1 MGVVAVQQLRGRL
14 TSKILLQV
22 TQVLPRTETKSC
34 RQSTG
39 EGKSKKMEH
48 YRADGV
54 RITHDPYAPGMAEKY
69 GMPGKTDQEGFDP
82 YKDTVGPGIYGGIVK
97 RDENGEVVIG
107 KQYQNHNSRPG
118 PVYAGGGYTP
128 INTVLG
134 DEAEVSALLDRFP
147 DLVND
152 MSTGGAQPLHMCGMS
167 KGKENSVKTLVSR
180 GADIEAIDTYGFTP
194 LHRMASN
201 NLSKG
206 AKALLECGA
215 DPLNV
220 GKIGQSPAQVAQ
232 GSNARDVIKVLQDWG
247 KERKEVGILKI
258 VVDGAGF
265 KELNQEYFATSPDE
279 IPTGFEWVC
288 RQKGW
293 NASDTWKELNGD
305 SIWFKAP
312 TQAYIYWNKSNGVWW
327 IDEPSGNG
335 VYIAKA
341 PSWAPPQTGW
351 KPLGPF
357 GPTPSL
363 VATFRD
369 L

>member
-1 MGVVAVQQLRGRL
+1 M
-14 TSKILLQV
+14 
-22 TQVLPRTETKSC
+22 
-34 RQSTG
+34 
-39 EGKSKKMEH
+39 
-48 YRADGV
+48 
-54 RITHDPYAPGMAEKY
+54 
-69 GMPGKTDQEGFDP
+69 
-82 YKDTVGPGIYGGIVK
+82 
-97 RDENGEVVIG
+97 
-107 KQYQNHNSRPG
+107 
-118 PVYAGGGYTP
+118 
-128 INTVLG
+128 
-134 DEAEVSALLDRFP
+134 ALLHFIG
-147 DLVND
+147 
-152 MSTGGAQPLHMCGMS
+152 S
-167 KGKENSVKTLVSR
+167 
-180 GADIEAIDTYGFTP
+180 
-194 LHRMASN
+194 SN
-201 NLSKG
+201 NLSEG

-220 GKIGQSPAQVAQ
+220 GKIGHSPAQVALS
-232 GSNARDVIKVLQDWG
+232 SNAKDVIKVLQDCG
-247 KERKEVGILKI
+247 KERKEVEILKI
-258 VVDGAGF
+258 LVDGAGF
-265 KELNQEYFATSPDE
+265 AELNQEYLATSPDE

-305 SIWFKAP
+305 STWFKAP

-341 PSWAPPQTGW
+341 PSHAPPQTGW